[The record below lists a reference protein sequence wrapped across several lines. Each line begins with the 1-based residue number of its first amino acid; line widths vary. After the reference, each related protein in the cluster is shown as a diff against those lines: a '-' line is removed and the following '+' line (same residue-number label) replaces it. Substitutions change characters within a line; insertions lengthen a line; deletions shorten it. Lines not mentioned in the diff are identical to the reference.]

1 MSGERD
7 PRCYVSGL
15 HRADVAAPALRPF
28 VAISVAGYSARM
40 PDLQSAEATDW
51 HALAPDAALAGLDS
65 RVAGL
70 SAAEAEARLALHG
83 SNRLPEGPRRS
94 ALRRLMA
101 QFNNVLIYVLLG
113 AGVLT
118 LMFEHVLDA
127 MVIFGVVLINA
138 AVGFIQEGRAETAL
152 AAIRSLI
159 DPRCTVLRDG
169 RRQSLPAEALV
180 PGDIVLLDAGDRVPA
195 DLRLLRAHA
204 LRIDESL
211 LTGESVA
218 AEKQSSA
225 VAATAVLGDRL
236 SMAYSGTLVATGSG
250 QGLVI
255 ATGARTELGRI
266 STLLGSVQTL
276 TTPLLER
283 MNLFAHQLTAVILA
297 LSVVVLL
304 LAVWLHGNPWD
315 QAFLAVVGL
324 AVAAIPE
331 GLPAVMTITLAI
343 GVQRMAARRA
353 IVRQL
358 PAVETLGSVTVVC
371 SDKTGTLTR
380 NQMSVERLELAIAR
394 ARVEGVGY
402 APVGAVHWAEG
413 TASPQLALRAARV
426 ALLCNDA
433 ELEASGADDW
443 RVLGDPMEGALLAFA
458 SRAGL
463 DAAAE
468 QAAHPRSD
476 ALPFNSAQLYMAT
489 RHRVHGADIAL
500 VKGAPERVLHL
511 CDRVAV
517 EDGEQALDVEGWHS
531 RIVAMANDGLR
542 VLALAECALDDADT
556 LSHATLDGR
565 CRLLGLLGLIDPP
578 REEAIVAVA
587 ECRSAGMRV
596 KMITGDHAA
605 TALAIARELHL
616 VDAPQVLT
624 GAELDALDA
633 DAFAAA
639 ASATD
644 VFARV
649 TPEHKLRLVEAL
661 QARGEVVAMT
671 GDGVNDAPAL
681 KRADVGVAMGQKG
694 TETAKQAA
702 EMVLADDNFA
712 SIVAA
717 VREGRV
723 IYDNLRKVIAWTLP
737 TNGGEMLAIMVAL
750 LFGLA
755 LPVTAVQIL
764 WINMICTVALGLTL
778 AFEPA
783 EPGVMQRPPRG
794 RGAPLLSGFL
804 VWRVVFVSLL
814 FVTAAFGVFFASQH
828 VGHSLELSRTLVVN
842 TIVVLEIFYLFSVRY
857 GDTTSLTLRGMRGTR
872 AVLIGVGVTVL
883 AQLAFTY
890 LPPMQA
896 LFATEPVPLFA
907 GLGVIATG
915 VALLLVIEVEKALFR
930 RFGRRTPGEMA
941 AA

>member
-1 MSGERD
+1 M
-7 PRCYVSGL
+7 
-15 HRADVAAPALRPF
+15 ADTPNVAAP
-28 VAISVAGYSARM
+28 
-40 PDLQSAEATDW
+40 DW
-51 HALAPDAALAGLDS
+51 HALEPDAALLATDS
-65 RVAGL
+65 RASGL
-70 SAAEAEARLALHG
+70 TLAEAEARLQRYG
-83 SNRLPEGPRRS
+83 SNRLPEGPRRG
-94 ALRRLMA
+94 ALRRFLA
-101 QFNNVLIYVLLG
+101 QFNNVLIHVLLG
-113 AGVLT
+113 AGALT
-118 LMFEHVLDA
+118 LAFDHRLDA
-127 MVIFGVVLINA
+127 AVIFLVVLVNA
-138 AVGFIQEGRAETAL
+138 VVGFVQEGRAETAL

-159 DPRCTVLRDG
+159 DPRCTALRDG
-169 RRQSLPAEALV
+169 RRQELPAEALV
-180 PGDIVLLDAGDRVPA
+180 PGDVVLLDAGDRVPA

-218 AEKQSSA
+218 ASKQSSA
-225 VAATAVLGDRL
+225 VIAAAVLGDRR

-250 QGLVI
+250 AGLVI
-255 ATGARTELGRI
+255 ATGAATELGRI
-266 STLLGSVQTL
+266 STLLGGVQTL

-283 MNLFAHQLTAVILA
+283 MDRFARQLTVVILG
-297 LSVVVLL
+297 LSVLVLL
-304 LAVWLHGNPWD
+304 LAVLLHGNPWD

-380 NQMSVERLELAIAR
+380 NQMSVEHLAFATAGAR
-394 ARVEGVGY
+394 IDGIGY
-402 APVGAVHWAEG
+402 APAGTLHWSGSAP
-413 TASPQLALRAARV
+413 SPELARRAARV

-433 ELEASGADDW
+433 ALEPSGDGDW

-458 SRAGL
+458 ARAGL
-463 DAAAE
+463 DAE
-468 QAAHPRSD
+468 TETGSHPRLD
-476 ALPFNSAQLYMAT
+476 ALPFNAAQLYMAT
-489 RHRVHGADIAL
+489 RHRVDGRDIAL
-500 VKGAPERVLHL
+500 IKGAPERVLRL
-511 CDRVAV
+511 CDRVAL
-517 EDGEQALDVEGWHS
+517 EDGEAPLDIDDWQR
-531 RIVAMANDGLR
+531 RIVAMADGGLR
-542 VLALAECALDDADT
+542 VLALAECVLEASDALAEST
-556 LSHATLDGR
+556 IAGR
-565 CRLLGLLGLIDPP
+565 CRLLGLVGLIDPP

-605 TALAIARELHL
+605 TALAIARDLRL
-616 VDAPQVLT
+616 TDSPRVIT

-633 DAFAAA
+633 VAFAQAA
-639 ASATD
+639 ANTE

-681 KRADVGVAMGQKG
+681 KRADVGIAMGHKG

-702 EMVLADDNFA
+702 EVVLADDNFA
-712 SIVAA
+712 TIVAA

-764 WINMICTVALGLTL
+764 WINMISSVALGLTL

-783 EPGVMQRPPRG
+783 EAGVMQRPPRG
-794 RGAPLLSGFL
+794 RGSPLLSRFL
-804 VWRVVFVSLL
+804 IWRVVFVSLL
-814 FVTAAFGVFFASQH
+814 FVTAAFGVFYTSQH
-828 VGHSLELSRTLVVN
+828 IGHSLELSRTLVVN
-842 TIVVLEIFYLFSVRY
+842 TIVVLEIFYLFAVRF
-857 GDTTSLTLRGMRGTR
+857 GDTTSLTLRGLRGTR
-872 AVLIGVGVTVL
+872 AVLIGVGITVL

-896 LFATEPVPLFA
+896 LFASEPVPLLA
-907 GLGVIATG
+907 GIGVIAIG
-915 VALLLVIEVEKALFR
+915 VALLLVIEVEKALLR
-930 RFGRRTPGEMA
+930 RFGRRARGEMA

>member
-1 MSGERD
+1 MSD
-7 PRCYVSGL
+7 
-15 HRADVAAPALRPF
+15 LR
-28 VAISVAGYSARM
+28 
-40 PDLQSAEATDW
+40 SAEATDW
-51 HALAPDAALAGLDS
+51 HALAPDAALTGFDS
-65 RVAGL
+65 RVDGL
-70 SAAEAEARLALHG
+70 SAAEAEARLAQHG
-83 SNRLPEGPRRS
+83 SNRLPEGPRRG
-94 ALRRLMA
+94 ALRRFMA
-101 QFNNVLIYVLLG
+101 QFNNVLIYVLIG

-118 LMFEHVLDA
+118 LLLDHRLDA
-127 MVIFGVVLINA
+127 AVIFAVVLVNA
-138 AVGFIQEGRAETAL
+138 LVGFIQEGRAETAL

-180 PGDIVLLDAGDRVPA
+180 PGDVVLLDAGDRVPA

-218 AEKQSSA
+218 AKKQSSR
-225 VAATAVLGDRL
+225 VAPDAVLGDRL
-236 SMAYSGTLVATGSG
+236 SMAYTGTLVATGSG
-250 QGLVI
+250 LGLVV
-255 ATGARTELGRI
+255 ATASATELGRI
-266 STLLGSVQTL
+266 SRLLGDVQTL

-283 MNLFAHQLTAVILA
+283 MDQFAHQLTAVILA

-343 GVQRMAARRA
+343 GVQRMASRRA

-358 PAVETLGSVTVVC
+358 PAVETLGSVTVIC

-380 NQMSVERLELAIAR
+380 NQMSVERLELAAAHACI
-394 ARVEGVGY
+394 EGVGY
-402 APVGAVHWAEG
+402 APAGAVHWDDDA
-413 TASPQLALRAARV
+413 ASPELAERAARV

-433 ELEASGADDW
+433 VLEASGDDDW

-458 SRAGL
+458 ARAGL

-468 QAAHPRSD
+468 QATHPRSD

-489 RHRVHGADIAL
+489 RHRFGDVDIAL
-500 VKGAPERVLHL
+500 VKGAPERVLRL
-511 CDRVAV
+511 CDRVV
-517 EDGEQALDVEGWHS
+517 LDDGDEPIDIEAWHQ
-531 RIVAMANDGLR
+531 RIVAMADDGMR
-542 VLALAECALDDADT
+542 VLALAECVLDGSQPFTNET
-556 LSHATLDGR
+556 LAGR

-605 TALAIARELHL
+605 TALAIARDLRL
-616 VDAPQVLT
+616 ADAPQVLT
-624 GAELDALDA
+624 GAELDGLDA
-633 DAFAAA
+633 HAFAEA

-681 KRADVGVAMGQKG
+681 KRADVGIAMGQKG

-702 EMVLADDNFA
+702 AMVLTDDNFA

-737 TNGGEMLAIMVAL
+737 TNGGQMLAIMVAL
-750 LFGLA
+750 LFGQA

-764 WINMICTVALGLTL
+764 WINMICSVALGLTL

-794 RGAPLLSGFL
+794 RGSPLLSHFL

-814 FVTAAFGVFFASQH
+814 FVTAAFGMFFTSQH

-842 TIVVLEIFYLFSVRY
+842 TIVVLGIFYLFSVRY

-872 AVLIGVGVTVL
+872 AVLIGVSVTVL

-896 LFATEPVPLFA
+896 LFATEPVPLLA
-907 GLGVIATG
+907 GLGVIAAG
-915 VALLLVIEVEKALFR
+915 VALLLVVEVEKALFR
-930 RFGRRTPGEMA
+930 RFGRRAPGEMA
-941 AA
+941 AV

>member
-1 MSGERD
+1 MPE
-7 PRCYVSGL
+7 PIT
-15 HRADVAAPALRPF
+15 AIAPVA
-28 VAISVAGYSARM
+28 
-40 PDLQSAEATDW
+40 W
-51 HALAPDAALAGLDS
+51 HALPPDGALAALDS
-65 RVAGL
+65 RATGL
-70 SAAEAEARLALHG
+70 SSSEAEARLAQHG
-83 SNRLPEGPRRS
+83 SNRLPEGPRRG
-94 ALRRLMA
+94 ALRRFLA

-113 AGVLT
+113 AGALT
-118 LMFEHVLDA
+118 LVLDHLLDA
-127 MVIFGVVLINA
+127 AVIFAVVLVNA
-138 AVGFIQEGRAETAL
+138 LVGFIQEGRAETSL

-180 PGDIVLLDAGDRVPA
+180 PGDVVLLDAGDRVPA

-218 AEKQSSA
+218 AKKQDAA
-225 VAATAVLGDRL
+225 VAADAVLGDRQ

-250 QGLVI
+250 TGLVV
-255 ATGARTELGRI
+255 ATAAATELGRI
-266 STLLGSVQTL
+266 STLLGAVHTL

-283 MNLFAHQLTAVILA
+283 MNQFANQLTGVILG
-297 LSVVVLL
+297 LSVLVLL
-304 LAVWLHGNPWD
+304 IAVWLHGDPWD

-343 GVQRMAARRA
+343 GVQRMAHRHA

-380 NQMSVERLELAIAR
+380 NQMSVERLELAAAGAR
-394 ARVEGVGY
+394 IDGVGY
-402 APVGAVHWAEG
+402 APTGALHWTDGDPA
-413 TASPQLALRAARV
+413 PQLARRAARV

-433 ELEASGADDW
+433 ELEASGDDDW

-458 SRAGL
+458 ARAGL
-463 DAAAE
+463 DVAGGHG
-468 QAAHPRSD
+468 AHPRVD
-476 ALPFNSAQLYMAT
+476 ALPFNSTQLYMAT
-489 RHRVHGADIAL
+489 RHHIDGADLAL
-500 VKGAPERVLHL
+500 IKGAPERVLHL
-511 CDRVAV
+511 CAHAAL
-517 EDGEQALDVEGWHS
+517 EDGDEAIDVEAWHR
-531 RIVAMANDGLR
+531 RIETMADGGLR
-542 VLALAECALDDADT
+542 VLALAECALEPGDPLA
-556 LSHATLDGR
+556 HAVLAGR
-565 CRLLGLLGLIDPP
+565 CRLLGLVGLIDPP
-578 REEAIVAVA
+578 REEAIGAVA

-605 TALAIARELHL
+605 TALAIARELRL
-616 VDAPQVLT
+616 ADAPRVLT

-633 DAFAAA
+633 DGFAQAAF
-639 ASATD
+639 TTE

-681 KRADVGVAMGQKG
+681 KRADVGIAMGHKG

-712 SIVAA
+712 TIVAA

-737 TNGGEMLAIMVAL
+737 TNGGQMLAIVVAL

-764 WINMICTVALGLTL
+764 WINMICSVALGLTL

-783 EPGVMQRPPRG
+783 EDGVMQRPPRG
-794 RGAPLLSGFL
+794 RGSPLLSRFL
-804 VWRVVFVSLL
+804 IWRVVFVSLL
-814 FVTAAFGVFFASQH
+814 FVTAAFGVFYASQH
-828 VGHSLELSRTLVVN
+828 AGHSLELSRTLVVN
-842 TIVVLEIFYLFSVRY
+842 TIVVLGIFYLFSVRY

-872 AVLIGVGVTVL
+872 AVLIGVAVTVL

-896 LFATEPVPLFA
+896 LFATEPVPFVA
-907 GLGVIATG
+907 GLGVIGTG
-915 VALLLVIEVEKALFR
+915 VALLLIIEVEKAFLR
-930 RFGRRTPGEMA
+930 RFGRRGRGEMA

>member
-1 MSGERD
+1 MSD
-7 PRCYVSGL
+7 
-15 HRADVAAPALRPF
+15 LR
-28 VAISVAGYSARM
+28 
-40 PDLQSAEATDW
+40 SAEATDW
-51 HALAPDAALAGLDS
+51 HALAPDAALTGFDS
-65 RVAGL
+65 RVGGL
-70 SAAEAEARLALHG
+70 SAAEAEARLAQYG
-83 SNRLPEGPRRS
+83 SNRLPEGPRRG
-94 ALRRLMA
+94 ALRRFMA
-101 QFNNVLIYVLLG
+101 QFNNVLIYVLIG

-118 LMFEHVLDA
+118 LLLDHRLDA
-127 MVIFGVVLINA
+127 AVIFAVVLVNA
-138 AVGFIQEGRAETAL
+138 LVGFIQEGRAETAL

-180 PGDIVLLDAGDRVPA
+180 PGDVVLLDAGDRVPA

-218 AEKQSSA
+218 AKKQSSR
-225 VAATAVLGDRL
+225 VAPDAVLGDRL
-236 SMAYSGTLVATGSG
+236 SMAYTGTLVATGSG
-250 QGLVI
+250 LGLVV
-255 ATGARTELGRI
+255 ATASATELGRI
-266 STLLGSVQTL
+266 SRLLGDVQTL

-283 MNLFAHQLTAVILA
+283 MDQFAHQLTAVILA

-343 GVQRMAARRA
+343 GVQRMASRRA

-358 PAVETLGSVTVVC
+358 PAVETLGSVTVIC

-380 NQMSVERLELAIAR
+380 NQMSVERLELAAAHACI
-394 ARVEGVGY
+394 EGVGY
-402 APVGAVHWAEG
+402 APAGAVHWDDDA
-413 TASPQLALRAARV
+413 ASPELAERAARV

-458 SRAGL
+458 ARAGL

-476 ALPFNSAQLYMAT
+476 AMPFNSTQLYMAT
-489 RHRVHGADIAL
+489 RHRIDDVDIAL
-500 VKGAPERVLHL
+500 IKGAPERVLRL
-511 CDRVAV
+511 CDRVV
-517 EDGEQALDVEGWHS
+517 LDDGDEAIDDKAWHQ
-531 RIVAMANDGLR
+531 RIVAMADNGLR
-542 VLALAECALDDADT
+542 VLALAECVLDDAREFTHDS
-556 LSHATLDGR
+556 LIGR

-578 REEAIVAVA
+578 REEAILAVA

-605 TALAIARELHL
+605 TALAIARDLRL
-616 VDAPQVLT
+616 ADAPQVLT
-624 GAELDALDA
+624 GAELDGLDA
-633 DAFAAA
+633 HAFAEA

-681 KRADVGVAMGQKG
+681 KRADVGIAMGHKG

-712 SIVAA
+712 TIVAA